1 MSWQSSL
8 AAEPVARNVSVI
20 VAYDVPSAFA
30 AKEATKTIP
39 VVFGVGADRVK
50 LGFVDSFNQ
59 PRGNLTGVFGLL
71 GALGLKQLELL
82 HELLPNSRT
91 VGLLLNPSNLNS
103 RVDTPAIQAAAD
115 AMG

>member
-39 VVFGVGADRVK
+39 VVFGVGADPVMSEKSSTAPSRLTSPFSRAPK
-50 LGFVDSFNQ
+50 LNW
-59 PRGNLTGVFGLL
+59 
-71 GALGLKQLELL
+71 
-82 HELLPNSRT
+82 
-91 VGLLLNPSNLNS
+91 
-103 RVDTPAIQAAAD
+103 
-115 AMG
+115 